1 MHISI
6 KHTHTHTHKE
16 ASAAGNIILGT
27 RALAL
32 ARVGVA
38 SWSCVRVRQLGNKK
52 QQKKN
57 GKWEEE
63 ARSKKQEEEAK

>member
-6 KHTHTHTHKE
+6 KHTHTHTHTHKE
-16 ASAAGNIILGT
+16 ASAAGNIITGT

-32 ARVGVA
+32 ARVA

-52 QQKKN
+52 QEKEN